1 MRLMPLTGGQS
12 ASASA
17 GALVA
22 IAAQLRDEGTVISD
36 HVVEPTE
43 RPILGPLAALGPRC
57 ASAPA
62 EYAIVIES
70 IREGYLLH
78 YGQSRLL
85 AGVDEDLALLAGDHL
100 YALGLDRLARLGDL
114 EAVRELADLISLC
127 AQLSAEGRGR
137 GKAAD
142 ALWLA
147 TAIAV
152 AAGASPEHEA
162 AKAGLRGN
170 DPAAPSLLLPAARA
184 QAAAAGIE
192 AALDEAAEAIESRGD
207 GSA

>member
-1 MRLMPLTGGQS
+1 MRLMPRIGRKGASEGATALTD
-12 ASASA
+12 
-17 GALVA
+17 
-22 IAAQLRDEGTVISD
+22 IAAALREEDTVISS

-43 RPILGPLAALGPRC
+43 RPILGSLAASGPRC
-57 ASAPA
+57 ASAPGD
-62 EYAIVIES
+62 YAIVIES

-78 YGQSRLL
+78 YGEPRLL
-85 AGVDEDLALLAGDHL
+85 DGVDEDLSLLAGDHL

-114 EAVRELADLISLC
+114 GAVRELADLISLS
-127 AQLSAEGRGR
+127 AQLSAEGRGT
-137 GKAAD
+137 GDAAD

-152 AAGASPEHEA
+152 AAGAGPEHET
-162 AKAGLRGN
+162 AKEGLRGT
-170 DPAAPSLLLPAARA
+170 DPAAPSLLLAAARA

-192 AALDEAAEAIESRGD
+192 AALDEAAEAIESRLD